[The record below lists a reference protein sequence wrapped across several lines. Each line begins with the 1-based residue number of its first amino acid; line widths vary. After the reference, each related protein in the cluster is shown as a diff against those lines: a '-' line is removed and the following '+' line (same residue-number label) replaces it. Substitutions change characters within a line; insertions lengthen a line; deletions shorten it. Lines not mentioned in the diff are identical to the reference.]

1 MSPCFCAFSLA
12 ASCAW
17 AKDSGMSDE
26 RSRIAIPLVRSCF
39 SLLFAPVPLTRQD
52 QLVDVARYQ
61 KED

>member
-39 SLLFAPVPLTRQD
+39 SLLFAPVPLTR
-52 QLVDVARYQ
+52 
-61 KED
+61 